1 MSMMAVIQT
10 VGVTG
15 WISRLMKKMT
25 DFLKMAVCPLLV
37 FVLASGALVSCKK
50 DKENDIP
57 LPEEYEENIALP
69 TSDQLDVTY
78 SGKAVVLGSDRSDF
92 SGSLVHRLNNA
103 TTTISDDAKAFVFTD
118 DYVINFSEEQTKALL
133 KAYVKGADFVFI
145 DPEFPNFDEYRLKF
159 NSAVESLLEE
169 DLDFDLSDAER
180 FFEKLNETDQMFT
193 DEPYGDMEAV
203 AFHDNR
209 FYVVSSL
216 DEQAEIS
223 DVSASGHFAKNEE
236 GTEVDERDCATVDYE
251 PTAYDCGKAADMLVE
266 WMVNDSRDSEP
277 DFSDSASDA
286 IDKYMTGHRTV
297 VQRAVGPSRAL
308 GRTLRYELVYTVYCA
323 YDFDNNADY
332 YYIRLEP
339 NFHCDQ
345 LGCKNGDRNWV
356 AANRVVVFD
365 DGSTSGEFWS
375 TKTDLWYGPYMSK
388 FDYTGQ
394 IVEEDG
400 TVTDG
405 VTLLDATPHTDV
417 SGTTGYTTGFSAGIS
432 GNFGFGG
439 KGGPTGGIT
448 GSFTF
453 SESHSHTENQLKVY
467 HKTANNV
474 PNWRIEGVVPQCHVG
489 FLSYYH
495 DEVATFQKND
505 WQTEFTWTVKV
516 ANPHR
521 DKAYFLSGTDITE
534 VTELNYSIYDYE
546 LRVHPSQNSM
556 LRLPEPNRS
565 NAKYIMNCSD
575 DQVQDLIAKQFP
587 DTWMN
592 EFTYYALNDDYSYWG
607 ARAMFDKVKVAVKGY
622 VSIMKQKGY
631 NGKYTFTLNKL
642 NGDQVSTFTID
653 NSDAE

>member
-1 MSMMAVIQT
+1 
-10 VGVTG
+10 
-15 WISRLMKKMT
+15 MKKT
-25 DFLKMAVCPLLV
+25 VYFLRKASSPLL
-37 FVLASGALVSCKK
+37 ALVLSAGIFVSCQKNE
-50 DKENDIP
+50 DNNEIPVPEDSEENTP
-57 LPEEYEENIALP
+57 LPD
-69 TSDQLDVTY
+69 TDQLEVTFN
-78 SGKAVVLGSDRSDF
+78 GKAAILGSDRSGF
-92 SGSLVHRLNNA
+92 NASLVNRLKNA
-103 TTTISDDAKAFVFTD
+103 TDEISADSKAFVFTTACAMD
-118 DYVINFSEEQTKALL
+118 FSEDDTKAML
-133 KAYVKGADFVFI
+133 KAYAGGANFI
-145 DPEFPNFDEYRLKF
+145 FINPVFPNLTEYRLKF
-159 NSAVESLLEE
+159 NSAVESLLED
-169 DLDFDLSDAER
+169 DLDFDLVDAER
-180 FFEKLNETDQMFT
+180 FFMKLQEMSDLFT
-193 DEPYGDMEAV
+193 DKPYGSMEAA
-203 AFHDNR
+203 AFQANS
-209 FYVVSSL
+209 FYVVSSIE
-216 DEQAEIS
+216 DQAAIS
-223 DVSASGHFAKNEE
+223 DTSATGHFAKDSE
-236 GTEVDERDCATVDYE
+236 GSAVDERNCVSADYE
-251 PTAYDCGKAADMLVE
+251 PTAYDYGKSADLLVE
-266 WMVNDSRDSEP
+266 WMDDYA

-345 LGCKNGDRNWV
+345 LGCKNGDRNWI

-400 TVTDG
+400 TVTNG

-417 SGTTGYTTGFSAGIS
+417 SGTSGYTTGFSAGVS
-432 GNFGFGG
+432 GTFGFGG

-489 FLSYYH
+489 LLSYYH

-575 DQVQDLIAKQFP
+575 DKVQDLIAKQFP

-622 VSIMKQKGY
+622 ASIMKQKGY
-631 NGKYTFTLNKL
+631 TGKYTFTLNKL
-642 NGDQVSTFTID
+642 YGDVVSTFTID
-653 NSDAE
+653 NSDSAE